1 MKKEFLFA
9 FCIKITWDDISRA
22 TKSKPTMFNNLR
34 QRNECNCPASL
45 ATVVWSLQNGGER
58 ALPDKRKRH

>member
-1 MKKEFLFA
+1 MKKSFCFHFALKLHGMIFLGQLKVNPQ
-9 FCIKITWDDISRA
+9 CSIISDRGMNV
-22 TKSKPTMFNNLR
+22 S
-34 QRNECNCPASL
+34 PASL

>member
-34 QRNECNCPASL
+34 QRNECKPSLPCNCCLVSSKWGREGIA
-45 ATVVWSLQNGGER
+45 
-58 ALPDKRKRH
+58 